1 MKKMLCPNIWMNNG
15 AGGQIQLGDFLRW
28 NDICVHKWSSELE
41 GIELLDK
48 EIDEIDELIERL
60 TITRE
65 FREYM
70 KKEENIFCVLF
81 MRHTS
86 MKMDVY
92 VPRRHSVASPLGEL
106 PICNGRDVNFVSL
119 GDECDSARCGKNSKT
134 EKTAA
139 NGKITDRVAAE
150 SAIVDCFREVKEKLD
165 NTPVSKLLVVVPA
178 DFTAEDLE
186 VLRDAAKKSGVGD
199 IRFIYRPLS
208 EALSLGCD
216 IYKPHAKMIVHFGDA
231 ATEISVI
238 AMGGIVASKTVP
250 VSVNTFAEDMCD
262 YISRNYNVQIDIK
275 TAKDMLTNYWSF
287 PTGKSRSRK
296 KEYSVAGSA
305 ESIEMSYVDVSKA
318 LGNSLDKIEKAVTV
332 VLDALPPE
340 LLGDLAIGKVVSWL
354 RRKEEKASLLKET
367 ADSWVFFDLDED
379 ISYKKD
385 EQITVTG
392 NWPFAPALKERV
404 GETLAQYFQK
414 SYPKKDVIKEL
425 KRNLSKIVVN
435 ESEDWGSPSK
445 ALEMRLM
452 LFDRFDDI
460 LIK

>member
-1 MKKMLCPNIWMNNG
+1 
-15 AGGQIQLGDFLRW
+15 
-28 NDICVHKWSSELE
+28 
-41 GIELLDK
+41 
-48 EIDEIDELIERL
+48 
-60 TITRE
+60 
-65 FREYM
+65 
-70 KKEENIFCVLF
+70 
-81 MRHTS
+81 
-86 MKMDVY
+86 
-92 VPRRHSVASPLGEL
+92 
-106 PICNGRDVNFVSL
+106 
-119 GDECDSARCGKNSKT
+119 
-134 EKTAA
+134 
-139 NGKITDRVAAE
+139 
-150 SAIVDCFREVKEKLD
+150 
-165 NTPVSKLLVVVPA
+165 
-178 DFTAEDLE
+178 
-186 VLRDAAKKSGVGD
+186 
-199 IRFIYRPLS
+199 
-208 EALSLGCD
+208 
-216 IYKPHAKMIVHFGDA
+216 
-231 ATEISVI
+231 
-238 AMGGIVASKTVP
+238 
-250 VSVNTFAEDMCD
+250 
-262 YISRNYNVQIDIK
+262 
-275 TAKDMLTNYWSF
+275 
-287 PTGKSRSRK
+287 
-296 KEYSVAGSA
+296 
-305 ESIEMSYVDVSKA
+305 MSYVDVSKA
-318 LGNSLDKIEKAVTV
+318 LGNSLDKIEKAVTE